1 VTWAGFIGIFA
12 LFFATHSI
20 PVRPGIKSRI
30 VSRVGPHGFAV
41 SYSILSLAMLALLIW
56 AAGAAPFV
64 ELWPQMGW
72 HRHATHAGMFA
83 VCLVLAFSI
92 GRPNPF
98 SFGGA
103 RNDMFDP
110 ARPGIVRLVRH
121 PVLAALAIWAVVHM
135 LPNGDLAHVLFF
147 GILGGFALGGR
158 ALINRRKKREM
169 GSNKWDQLNATV
181 ADAPAL
187 GKPTSWFGAAARL
200 LLGVVLFAILV
211 ALHPI
216 VIGVSAL

>member
-1 VTWAGFIGIFA
+1 VTWAGFIGMFA
-12 LFFATHSI
+12 LFFSTHSI
-20 PVRPGIKSRI
+20 PMRPEIKRRI
-30 VSRVGPHGFAV
+30 VARVGPRGFAV

-64 ELWPQMGW
+64 ELWPQMDW
-72 HRHATHAGMFA
+72 HQHATHAGMFA
-83 VCLVLAFSI
+83 ACLVLAFSI

-121 PVLAALAIWAVVHM
+121 PVLAALAIWAVVHL

-147 GILGGFALGGR
+147 GILGGFALSGR
-158 ALINRRKKREM
+158 ALVNCRKKREM
-169 GSNKWDQLNATV
+169 GSNKWDRLNATV
-181 ADAPAL
+181 AEAPVL

-200 LLGVVLFAILV
+200 VLGVVLFSTLV

-216 VIGVSAL
+216 ATGVSAL